1 MEKRKEL
8 WRALPFVMA
17 LLLLT
22 LVPVQS
28 ASAIFGRGKEETK
41 AVEGAP
47 VAENMAIRVYRGVA
61 YEGAF
66 RAVDNEGD
74 EITFAIAQEA
84 KKGTVTLTED
94 GLGFVYTPHGK
105 LGSDSFTYTASDA
118 YGNTSLPATVS
129 VTIEKANS
137 GVCYADMAG
146 NRAHTAAVDLAEHDV
161 FTGARLGG
169 SYFFEPERTL
179 SRGEFIAMALAA
191 MDVSAEEVQM
201 TGFCD
206 DASIP
211 SWAKGYA
218 VSALNAGV
226 VSGISTAEGAAFR
239 AGDLITLNEA
249 AVVLNRLLRV
259 TDVDL
264 SDYAE
269 NAWCA
274 QAVANLQSVSIIE
287 SGRFSA
293 DEMRSGVTRAQAAE
307 MLSAAMTLRNDRNEK
322 GGLLSGLF
330 G

>member
-28 ASAIFGRGKEETK
+28 ASAIFGRGKEEVK

-47 VAENMAIRVYRGVA
+47 VAENMAIRVFRGVA

-94 GLGFVYTPHGK
+94 GLGPHGK

-264 SDYAE
+264 SDYDAQDAE